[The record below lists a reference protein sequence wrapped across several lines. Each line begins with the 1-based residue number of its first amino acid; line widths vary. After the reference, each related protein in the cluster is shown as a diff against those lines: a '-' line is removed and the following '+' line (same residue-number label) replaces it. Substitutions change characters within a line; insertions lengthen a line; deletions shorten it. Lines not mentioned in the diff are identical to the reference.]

1 VIAAMLYDVIVIGAG
16 ISGAS
21 VAREL
26 SRYKLKIAILE
37 KNNDVAEGTTKA
49 NSAIVHCGYDPVPG
63 TLKARFNVLGNPLF
77 DRLSEELDVPFK
89 RTGSMVVAFND
100 EELQVLQDLYDRG
113 MANGVKRLRILDAE
127 EVAELEPNL
136 NDTVVGALLAPDCGI
151 VCPFELTV
159 ALTENALENGAQL
172 FLNRQVE
179 DIQKIGD
186 EFKVITN
193 DGVFKT
199 RYIINCAGLHAD
211 EIYGMVT
218 ESDFRITPR
227 RGQYFVLDK
236 TAGNLVSMPIFQCP
250 GKMGKGVLVLPT
262 VHGNLLVG
270 PDSEDV
276 DEKTNF
282 ATTRARL
289 DYVRAEAA
297 KTCSRIP
304 FNQCITQFTGLRATP
319 DGGDF
324 IIGASDRV
332 KGFINVAGI
341 ESPGLTSAP
350 AIALH
355 IVEIMKEITGGLEEK
370 EDFNPR
376 RRKVIRFSALS
387 PEEKAALIK
396 KDPLYGRIVC
406 RCEQVTEGE
415 IVDAIRRK
423 AGATSLDGIKRR
435 VRPGMGRCQGGFCS
449 SRTMEILS
457 RELQI
462 SVLDVVKKGK
472 DSRVLTGTTKK
483 GIPEEGRR

>member
-1 VIAAMLYDVIVIGAG
+1 MMYDVIVIGAG
-16 ISGAS
+16 VTGAS

-49 NSAIVHCGYDPVPG
+49 NSAIVHCGYDPQPG
-63 TLKARFNVLGNPLF
+63 TLKAKFNVQGNPMF
-77 DRLSEELDVPFK
+77 DKLSEELDVPFK

-100 EELQVLQDLYDRG
+100 EELKTLHDLYARG
-113 MANGVKRLRILDAE
+113 MTNGVKRLKILSAE
-127 EVAELEPNL
+127 EARRLEPNL
-136 NDTVVGALLAPDCGI
+136 NDTVTGALLAPDCGI

-159 ALTENALENGAQL
+159 ALTENALENGARL
-172 FLNRQVE
+172 FLNRQVK
-179 DIQKIGD
+179 DIRKDSGG
-186 EFKVITN
+186 FTVITS
-193 DGVFKT
+193 DGTFES

-218 ESDFRITPR
+218 DADFRINPR

-250 GKMGKGVLVLPT
+250 GKMGKGVLILPT

-270 PDSEDV
+270 PDSEDI
-276 DEKTNF
+276 DDKSNF
-282 ATTRARL
+282 DTSRDRL
-289 DYVRAEAA
+289 AYVREAAA
-297 KTCSRIP
+297 KTSNHIP
-304 FNQCITQFTGLRATP
+304 FGQCITQFTGLRATP

-324 IIGASDRV
+324 IIGASERV

-350 AIALH
+350 AIAVH
-355 IVEIMKEITGGLEEK
+355 VAEIMKEVAGGLEQK

-376 RRKVIRFSALS
+376 RQKAIRFSALS
-387 PEEKAALIK
+387 PDEKAALIK
-396 KDPLYGRIVC
+396 KDPSYGRIVC

-449 SRTMEILS
+449 PRIMEILS
-457 RELQI
+457 RELHI
-462 SVLDVVKKGK
+462 DILDVVKNTQ
-472 DSRVLTGTTKK
+472 DSKVLTGTTKK
-483 GIPEEGRR
+483 AVMGGENDD